1 MYMYNPHSPM
11 IPPQMYT
18 PGKRRDK
25 TETAVS
31 SDSYDPNTA
40 RQEQQQYYLNNIGI
54 LDPRRL
60 RSANSLRA
68 EVTGSNNNNSI
79 ANSPGLGSRPPV
91 LQQQNPNTQDINTSA
106 LAPHIGNAPSVL
118 MQQGQQQ
125 PEPVLNQ
132 PFYPTPTGA
141 LPEPV
146 TPVAED
152 LPPLPPEKQGFGDRL
167 MRYMDAQEARGE
179 TPLSQKLIAMGS
191 AMQGSSHLGRNAAMA
206 AMGQA
211 YNDTYTVDQANQQVA
226 YEKQRKLYEDNKDY
240 LNKLDETDRQ
250 YTDAL
255 AKFDQFGNSVTG
267 IYDSNVTSQ
276 WDNLGFGDPQREAFR
291 VELKQLIV
299 NNTLLNTAQTKG
311 AISDKEMAL
320 FKSGVPSMN
329 ASEKVWKA
337 WIEARQTNLR
347 VIRNRIASGITVG
360 RSADVGFDNTYTVT
374 SNDQG
379 SESTQNSQPT
389 YTQEEDDALFY

>member
-1 MYMYNPHSPM
+1 M
-11 IPPQMYT
+11 
-18 PGKRRDK
+18 
-25 TETAVS
+25 
-31 SDSYDPNTA
+31 SYYFY
-40 RQEQQQYYLNNIGI
+40 Q
-54 LDPRRL
+54 
-60 RSANSLRA
+60 
-68 EVTGSNNNNSI
+68 
-79 ANSPGLGSRPPV
+79 PPV
-91 LQQQNPNTQDINTSA
+91 LQQQAETDQARKNTQTA
-106 LAPHIGNAPSVL
+106 KANAPIVPPGPIMQAAYGNPVL
-118 MQQGQQQ
+118 AQGPGPGQSAPVQNG
-125 PEPVLNQ
+125 PVLNQ
-132 PFYPTPTGA
+132 GNSTVQNTPVLDQAAKAPFYPTPDGSM
-141 LPEPV
+141 PQQPQQ
-146 TPVAED
+146 PQQK
-152 LPPLPPEKQGFGDRL
+152 PGFGDRL

-179 TPLSQKLIAMGS
+179 TPLSQKLISMGA

-226 YEKQRKLYEDNKDY
+226 YEKQRELYEDNKDY

-379 SESTQNSQPT
+379 SESTQTSQPT